1 MGIPNKQIGWGT
13 KENLLWQIAKQLEK
27 LTYQI
32 YNTGGGGG
40 SVTSVGLTSS
50 TPSITIT
57 GSPVTG
63 SGNLNFE
70 IGTASSLAPGLL
82 SSADWTT
89 FNSKQGAITLTTSGT
104 SGAATLIGNILNI
117 PQYSGGGGGNT
128 IYTGDGTLA
137 GNRQVT
143 LGGNRLDVI
152 GSLSTT
158 TFASNGNIG
167 IGTNSPAVYP
177 NYTTLEINNPVAGGL
192 IALSGG
198 GSLRAQMYVDGN
210 GLNIRSVGNQ
220 LLQLGANSIGALY
233 IYPLTQNVSI
243 NTSVDAGYKLNVN
256 GSVFF
261 GSGSDYN
268 FFSSSNR
275 EISTSGQSAFFRFI
289 NATTT
294 PGTTTSIGID
304 TDNLLF
310 QFDNVVIS
318 RFYKN
323 GDILFP
329 DLAGT
334 GTRMVV
340 ADSTGILSTQAIP
353 GGGGNTIYT
362 GDGSLTANR
371 TLTYNGYSLTFS
383 GSGSSIFTS
392 SVGYYSARFGSQF
405 FGDQWLFLGNDN
417 NCPALQG
424 NNAAFNSP
432 QPIALNANGGN
443 VGVGILTPEERL
455 HVVGNTIIKYAAFS
469 GAKLIMN
476 NTSTGAK
483 SYSIYSGGSS
493 NLIGAGAFAIADET
507 AGVNRLVIST
517 AGNILIGTTTDAGY
531 KLAVNGTARVL
542 TSPNTSSF
550 TVSVGSSSSDIVLGG
565 HGVSSDFSQ
574 LKIGNDLIFSRNGG
588 GTATIQSNL
597 PLAFISDTNT
607 FVGAGNVPCTWLMVG
622 NFSLGTPK
630 FGISNSADSD
640 LLFGNAEATY
650 TYKQNTLA
658 RNVLWYQS
666 DTSTSPTKV
675 ASALMS
681 LESTTRG
688 FLLPRMTTTQR
699 DAITSPATG
708 LSIYNTT
715 TNSVEFYNGSVWT
728 TETLNANRQTASYTL
743 VIADAGKL
751 VETNVA
757 SANNLTVPA
766 NSSVPF
772 GIGTQILL
780 AQYGAGQTTVVAD
793 TGVTIR
799 SSGGKLKLSAQYSGA
814 TLVKIGTNEWYLFGD
829 ITI

>member
-117 PQYSGGGGGNT
+117 PQYSGTN
-128 IYTGDGTLA
+128 IYNSDGTLA

-177 NYTTLEINNPVAGGL
+177 NYTTLEINNSVAGGL

-243 NTSVDAGYKLNVN
+243 GTSVDAGYKLNVE
-256 GSVFF
+256 GITRIK
-261 GSGSDYN
+261 DYLD
-268 FFSSSNR
+268 
-275 EISTSGQSAFFRFI
+275 IQDA
-289 NATTT
+289 A
-294 PGTTTSIGID
+294 GTTMRFQNLGGGIQRIVGGSSFSVYID
-304 TDNLLF
+304 LQPNEIALNTN
-310 QFDNVVIS
+310 NCKIT
-318 RFYKN
+318 
-323 GDILFP
+323 G
-329 DLAGT
+329 LAGV
-334 GTRMVV
+334 GSRMVV

-371 TLTYNGYSLTFS
+371 TLTYNNYSLTFS

-531 KLAVNGTARVL
+531 KLDVAGTIRLSDQLVFKASLSYYPTLKLTNIPNSVESIGLSLWDGAGTTLYKHLIKMSNTGDGFNIVINSGTNLYGPYPDKRVTIEVDNTNLRDFEGIDLWQNITSFGDKNIAINFGWQGANYDPRTFARISAKNGTANNYDP
-542 TSPNTSSF
+542 PNPSMDF
-550 TVSVGSSSSDIVLGG
+550 WVG
-565 HGVSSDFSQ
+565 
-574 LKIGNDLIFSRNGG
+574 
-588 GTATIQSNL
+588 
-597 PLAFISDTNT
+597 DTN
-607 FVGAGNVPCTWLMVG
+607 VPMTLRRAMSIDTTLSVMVG
-622 NFSLGTPK
+622 TTTP
-630 FGISNSADSD
+630 
-640 LLFGNAEATY
+640 
-650 TYKQNTLA
+650 
-658 RNVLWYQS
+658 
-666 DTSTSPTKV
+666 V
-675 ASALMS
+675 ASSIMTLS
-681 LESTTRG
+681 STTRG
-688 FLLPRMTTTQR
+688 FLPPRMTGTQAEAIATPSEGLMVYST
-699 DAITSPATG
+699 DGSGTIITSKG
-708 LSIYNTT
+708 WWGY
-715 TNSVEFYNGSVWT
+715 EGSTWVK
-728 TETLNANRQTASYTL
+728 LN
-743 VIADAGKL
+743 
-751 VETNVA
+751 
-757 SANNLTVPA
+757 
-766 NSSVPF
+766 
-772 GIGTQILL
+772 
-780 AQYGAGQTTVVAD
+780 
-793 TGVTIR
+793 
-799 SSGGKLKLSAQYSGA
+799 
-814 TLVKIGTNEWYLFGD
+814 
-829 ITI
+829 

>member
-70 IGTASSLAPGLL
+70 IATASSLAPGLL

-89 FNSKQGAITLTTSGT
+89 FNSKQGAITLTTLGT
-104 SGAATLIGNILNI
+104 SGAATLIGNTLNI

-177 NYTTLEINNPVAGGL
+177 NYTTLEINNSVAGGL

-233 IYPLTQNVSI
+233 IYPTTQNVSI
-243 NTSVDAGYKLNVN
+243 GTS
-256 GSVFF
+256 
-261 GSGSDYN
+261 
-268 FFSSSNR
+268 
-275 EISTSGQSAFFRFI
+275 
-289 NATTT
+289 
-294 PGTTTSIGID
+294 
-304 TDNLLF
+304 
-310 QFDNVVIS
+310 
-318 RFYKN
+318 
-323 GDILFP
+323 
-329 DLAGT
+329 
-334 GTRMVV
+334 
-340 ADSTGILSTQAIP
+340 
-353 GGGGNTIYT
+353 
-362 GDGSLTANR
+362 
-371 TLTYNGYSLTFS
+371 
-383 GSGSSIFTS
+383 
-392 SVGYYSARFGSQF
+392 
-405 FGDQWLFLGNDN
+405 
-417 NCPALQG
+417 
-424 NNAAFNSP
+424 
-432 QPIALNANGGN
+432 
-443 VGVGILTPEERL
+443 
-455 HVVGNTIIKYAAFS
+455 
-469 GAKLIMN
+469 
-476 NTSTGAK
+476 
-483 SYSIYSGGSS
+483 
-493 NLIGAGAFAIADET
+493 
-507 AGVNRLVIST
+507 
-517 AGNILIGTTTDAGY
+517 TDAGY

-622 NFSLGTPK
+622 NFSVGTPK

-640 LLFGNAEATY
+640 LLFGNADATY

-688 FLLPRMTTTQR
+688 FLPPRMTTTQR